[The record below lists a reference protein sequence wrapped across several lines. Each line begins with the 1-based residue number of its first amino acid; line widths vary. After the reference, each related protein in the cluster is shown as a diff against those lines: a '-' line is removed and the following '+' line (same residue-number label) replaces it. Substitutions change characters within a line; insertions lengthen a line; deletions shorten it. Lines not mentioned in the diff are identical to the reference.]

1 MKKVSVIIPVYN
13 VEEYLE
19 ECMESVIHQTLKEI
33 EILCVNDGSTDHSLQ
48 ILEQY
53 AKKDDRIRIISQE
66 NSGYG
71 KAMNCGLDAATGEY
85 IGIVEPDDYVPLNM
99 YEDLYGKAKEE
110 KLDFVKADFYRFTT
124 EKNGNKKL
132 YYNHLSVNP

>member
-53 AKKDDRIRIISQE
+53 AKS
-66 NSGYG
+66 
-71 KAMNCGLDAATGEY
+71 AL
-85 IGIVEPDDYVPLNM
+85 
-99 YEDLYGKAKEE
+99 
-110 KLDFVKADFYRFTT
+110 FYR
-124 EKNGNKKL
+124 KMVAMGKR
-132 YYNHLSVNP
+132 

>member
-48 ILEQY
+48 ILESMR
-53 AKKDDRIRIISQE
+53 KKMTGSALFHRKMVAM
-66 NSGYG
+66 G
-71 KAMNCGLDAATGEY
+71 K
-85 IGIVEPDDYVPLNM
+85 
-99 YEDLYGKAKEE
+99 
-110 KLDFVKADFYRFTT
+110 R
-124 EKNGNKKL
+124 
-132 YYNHLSVNP
+132 